1 MSESIVRAF
10 EMYQGI
16 DRWG

>member
-10 EMYQGI
+10 EMYQEI